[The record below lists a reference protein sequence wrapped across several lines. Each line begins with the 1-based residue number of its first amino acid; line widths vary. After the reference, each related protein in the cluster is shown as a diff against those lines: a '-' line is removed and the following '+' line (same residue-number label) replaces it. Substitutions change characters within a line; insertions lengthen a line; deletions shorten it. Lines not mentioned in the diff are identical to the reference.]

1 MAKDGATTEPT
12 DGPATATTAGT
23 GTAAGAGAASAAT
36 GRAADGTAT
45 GSGDIA
51 RSLELL
57 WGTGDRPSRGPKP
70 ALTLDRIVTA
80 AIAVADAEGLPAVS
94 MRRISTEL
102 GTGTMSL
109 YRYVPGKAELLDL
122 MLDRVLGEPL
132 SAEPGPPAAVHPVP
146 GGRPAPGGRPV
157 PGDWR
162 GAIDTMARTYL
173 DNLGRHPWLLK
184 INQARTVLGPSALRG
199 LESALT
205 ALRSMGLRDPELIG
219 VIITV
224 NSFVEG
230 LARTRADAAEA
241 VAQTGLS
248 DEEFWENQRP
258 YLERAMLS
266 GAYPTMAGMSEDT
279 FSADFDH
286 FTFGLR
292 RLIAGF
298 EALVAERA
306 AEEAEEEAETDGR
319 RTERAERTAE
329 ATADRT

>member
-1 MAKDGATTEPT
+1 MAKDGSTGSTGSTAAATT
-12 DGPATATTAGT
+12 
-23 GTAAGAGAASAAT
+23 
-36 GRAADGTAT
+36 DGTT
-45 GSGDIA
+45 PGSGDIA

-70 ALTLDRIVTA
+70 GLTLDRIVTA
-80 AIAVADAEGLPAVS
+80 AIAVADAEGLAAVS
-94 MRRISTEL
+94 MRRLSTEL

-132 SAEPGPPAAVHPVP
+132 PDEP
-146 GGRPAPGGRPV
+146 GRPAADPPA
-157 PGDWR
+157 PDDWR
-162 GAIDTMARTYL
+162 VAINRMATTYL
-173 DNLGRHPWLLK
+173 DNLRRHPWLLK

-199 LESALT
+199 LELSLA

-230 LARTRADAAEA
+230 LARTQGDAEEA

-248 DEEFWENQRP
+248 DEEFWDSQRP

-266 GAYPTMAGMSEDT
+266 GAYPMMASMSEDT

-286 FTFGLR
+286 FAFGLE

-298 EALVAERA
+298 EVLVAERTADA
-306 AEEAEEEAETDGR
+306 A
-319 RTERAERTAE
+319 
-329 ATADRT
+329 ADRT

>member
-1 MAKDGATTEPT
+1 MAKDGS
-12 DGPATATTAGT
+12 
-23 GTAAGAGAASAAT
+23 TAAT
-36 GRAADGTAT
+36 DGTAT

-57 WGTGDRPSRGPKP
+57 WGTGERPSRGPKP
-70 ALTLDRIVTA
+70 GLTLDRIVTA
-80 AIAVADAEGLPAVS
+80 AVAVADAEGLAAVS
-94 MRRISTEL
+94 MRRLSTEL

-132 SAEPGPPAAVHPVP
+132 PTDTERPAEAPPA
-146 GGRPAPGGRPV
+146 
-157 PGDWR
+157 DWR
-162 GAIDTMARTYL
+162 ASIDVMARTYL
-173 DNLGRHPWLLK
+173 DNLRRHPWLLK

-199 LESALT
+199 LELSLT
-205 ALRSMGLRDPELIG
+205 ALRSMGLRDPELIS

-241 VAQTGLS
+241 VRETGLS
-248 DEEFWENQRP
+248 DQEFWDDQRP

-266 GAYPTMAGMSEDT
+266 GAYPMMASLSEDA
-279 FSADFDH
+279 FSAEFDH
-286 FTFGLR
+286 FEFGLR

-298 EALVAERA
+298 ESLVEER
-306 AEEAEEEAETDGR
+306 
-319 RTERAERTAE
+319 
-329 ATADRT
+329 TADRTPERTTERTAARK

>member
-1 MAKDGATTEPT
+1 MAKDGS
-12 DGPATATTAGT
+12 TA
-23 GTAAGAGAASAAT
+23 
-36 GRAADGTAT
+36 AADGTTA

-57 WGTGDRPSRGPKP
+57 WGAGERPSRGPKP
-70 ALTLDRIVTA
+70 GLTLDRIVTA
-80 AIAVADAEGLPAVS
+80 AVAVADAEGLPAVS
-94 MRRISTEL
+94 MRRLSTEL

-132 SAEPGPPAAVHPVP
+132 SAEPD
-146 GGRPAPGGRPV
+146 RPAGADGT

-162 GAIDTMARTYL
+162 VAIDAMAHTYL
-173 DNLGRHPWLLK
+173 DNLRRHPWLLK

-199 LESALT
+199 LELALS

-230 LARTRADAAEA
+230 LARTQGDAAEA

-248 DEEFWENQRP
+248 DEQFWDSQRP

-266 GAYPTMAGMSEDT
+266 GAYPMMAGMSEDT

-286 FTFGLR
+286 FEFGLQ

-298 EALVAERA
+298 EALVR
-306 AEEAEEEAETDGR
+306 
-319 RTERAERTAE
+319 ERTAE
-329 ATADRT
+329 RTTDPETEPTTDRTTDPTAEPTPDLTAEPTPDLTADRT

>member
-1 MAKDGATTEPT
+1 MAKDGSTAATT
-12 DGPATATTAGT
+12 
-23 GTAAGAGAASAAT
+23 
-36 GRAADGTAT
+36 DGTTT

-70 ALTLDRIVTA
+70 GLTLDRIVTA
-80 AIAVADAEGLPAVS
+80 AIAVADAEGLAAVS
-94 MRRISTEL
+94 MRRLSTEL

-132 SAEPGPPAAVHPVP
+132 SDGPGRPAADHPVP
-146 GGRPAPGGRPV
+146 D
-157 PGDWR
+157 DWR
-162 GAIDTMARTYL
+162 VAINAMATTYL
-173 DNLGRHPWLLK
+173 DNLRRHPWLLK

-199 LESALT
+199 LELSLA

-230 LARTRADAAEA
+230 LARTQGDAEEA

-248 DEEFWENQRP
+248 DEEFWDSQRP

-266 GAYPTMAGMSEDT
+266 GAYPMMASMSEDT

-286 FTFGLR
+286 FAFGLE

-298 EALVAERA
+298 EVLVAERQKA
-306 AEEAEEEAETDGR
+306 GGSAG
-319 RTERAERTAE
+319 
-329 ATADRT
+329 

>member
-1 MAKDGATTEPT
+1 MAKDGS
-12 DGPATATTAGT
+12 
-23 GTAAGAGAASAAT
+23 TAAT
-36 GRAADGTAT
+36 DGTAT

-57 WGTGDRPSRGPKP
+57 WGTGERPSRGPKP
-70 ALTLDRIVTA
+70 GLTLDRIVTA
-80 AIAVADAEGLPAVS
+80 AVAVADAEGLAAVS
-94 MRRISTEL
+94 MRRLSTEL

-132 SAEPGPPAAVHPVP
+132 PSGTDPVDAAAPPA
-146 GGRPAPGGRPV
+146 
-157 PGDWR
+157 DWR
-162 GAIDTMARTYL
+162 ASIDAMARTYL
-173 DNLGRHPWLLK
+173 DNLRRHPWLLK

-199 LESALT
+199 LELSLT
-205 ALRSMGLRDPELIG
+205 ALRSMGLRDPELIS

-241 VAQTGLS
+241 VRETGLS
-248 DEEFWENQRP
+248 DQEFWDNQSP

-266 GAYPTMAGMSEDT
+266 GAYPMMASLSEDT
-279 FSADFDH
+279 FSAEFDH
-286 FTFGLR
+286 FAFGLG

-298 EALVAERA
+298 EALVE
-306 AEEAEEEAETDGR
+306 
-319 RTERAERTAE
+319 ERTADG
-329 ATADRT
+329 TAARTTEQTTERTAARK